1 MTFLNKTAIG
11 AMGLVLLIS
20 VQTLFA
26 QSELPAE
33 QRINGKQVWLAFEPQ
48 RLILQQSSAVIYTD
62 EKSRIKSLYGVVVSK
77 DGHILTKASEID
89 GKEHLSLR
97 VGDQLFTDVERLGVN
112 DEWDVAVLKV
122 SSNVV
127 FTPVELSESDDV
139 EIGHWVVSNGSTSRS
154 RRRVRVGIVGA
165 VTRAIH
171 TAVVLGVQ
179 FGSGDEEKLKIEK
192 LSEEN
197 GAAKAGMKEGDV
209 LLSAGGVQ
217 LKERTDLVKV
227 LKDKNPGEKIA
238 VEVMRDNKKL
248 TFEVELMA
256 RSADEIRMDRNDQMS
271 GGEEQLSK
279 RRTGFARVIHHD
291 TPLIKSSVG
300 GPLLTLDGKCIGM
313 NIARASRV
321 ATFAIPALELR
332 GIIARM
338 LD

>member
-1 MTFLNKTAIG
+1 LAL
-11 AMGLVLLIS
+11 LVS

-26 QSELPAE
+26 QSGLPAE
-33 QRINGKQVWLAFEPQ
+33 QRINGKQVWQAFEPQ

-62 EKSRIKSLYGVVVSK
+62 EKSRIKSLYGVVVSE

-97 VGDQLFTDVERLGVN
+97 VGDQLFTDVERLRV
-112 DEWDVAVLKV
+112 DDDWDVAVLKV
-122 SSNVV
+122 SSNKV
-127 FTPVELSESDDV
+127 FTPVELSEDDDV
-139 EIGHWVVSNGSTSRS
+139 EMGHWVVSNGSTSRS
-154 RRRVRVGIVGA
+154 QRRVRVGIVGA

-179 FGSGDEEKLKIEK
+179 FGSGDKEKLKIEK

-217 LKERTDLVKV
+217 LKERADLVKV
-227 LKDKNPGEKIA
+227 LKDKNPGEKIT

-248 TFEVELMA
+248 TFDVELMA
-256 RSADEIRMDRNDQMS
+256 RAADEIRMNRNDQMS
-271 GGEEQLSK
+271 GGEEQLSQ

-321 ATFAIPALELR
+321 ATFAIPAKELR
-332 GIIARM
+332 GMIDRM
-338 LD
+338 ME